1 MKFWKMHGAGNDF
14 IVLDNRQGK
23 QLDLSKLATQVCHR
37 RFGVGADGLLAV
49 QNSDTAEIR
58 MIYYNSDGSE
68 ASMCGNGIRCFA
80 KFVRDNEIIA
90 KDRFTVETGDG
101 IKLIE
106 IRSSRGA
113 DSVVTV
119 DMGRVQEISIQK
131 ITAGGLEF
139 HLAFTHLGVPHGV
152 LFLDQ
157 SPFLDLN
164 KAVEDLAETYG
175 PVIEKHP
182 AFPQGTNVNFVSIKD
197 GQHLHVTT
205 WERGAGKTLACGT
218 GACASAASYR
228 ALRNGGDR
236 ITVAMPGGTVI
247 VSVDADEILTM
258 EGGARRICT
267 GDYEEEGNQV

>member
-14 IVLDNRQGK
+14 VVLDNRQEK
-23 QLDLSKLATQVCHR
+23 QQDLSKLAKQVCHR

-80 KFVRDNEIIA
+80 KFVRDKEIIA
-90 KDRFTVETGDG
+90 KDQFTVETGDG
-101 IKLIE
+101 LKTIE
-106 IRSSRGA
+106 IISSQDA
-113 DSVVTV
+113 DSVVSV

-157 SPFLDLN
+157 SPFLNLHLT
-164 KAVEDLAETYG
+164 VEDLAETFG

-182 AFPQGTNVNFVSIKD
+182 AFPQGTNVNFVSVQD
-197 GQHLHVTT
+197 GNHLHVTT
-205 WERGAGKTLACGT
+205 WERGAGRTLACGT

-267 GDYEEEGNQV
+267 GDYEEEGIEV